1 MNLIGW
7 NNAAHELIDAT
18 VHAAHYDNKG
28 SSSSTVNSDGKNSLR
43 SSESAQRDEKKDA
56 KDAKVRHTTKNSKNG
71 NKNDTT
77 KSGLYYMSTMSGQ
90 GMVVIAIVIGLVS
103 YSIKIFYSR

>member
-1 MNLIGW
+1 MTLIGW
-7 NNAAHELIDAT
+7 NSAAHELMDAT
-18 VHAAHYDNKG
+18 VHAAHFDNKG
-28 SSSSTVNSDGKNSLR
+28 TSSDSG
-43 SSESAQRDEKKDA
+43 SAQRNDKKDSKGIKGSPLA
-56 KDAKVRHTTKNSKNG
+56 KQSKNG
-71 NKNDTT
+71 QAKKSKNDTAA